1 MKNRKLSVEDLQ
13 TTGILGAILLAL
25 LGLLGYIPGLGVLG
39 RIRDVYIPMAPSTAI
54 SFLILAG
61 GLHFSNTKKRSHKIL
76 TVIMTGVIL
85 VTLFGLL
92 QLIGFYCGTD
102 LNFEGAMVPDVGHLN
117 DIPVGRMSPATG
129 ITFFISG
136 LAIFTLI
143 IQNFFHE
150 PPKKL
155 KDAGAVFG
163 IITEFSGFTVC
174 LSYLYGTPLLYGQGS
189 TVPMALTTAAG
200 FMLLGLAILVIAGK
214 DAFPLSIL
222 FGHATSS
229 FLLRYILPLSVFS
242 VISGGIV
249 VIYGQSL
256 TKINIAMLSA
266 TSTVGIIIISGI
278 CAILISRHTGDAIDL
293 AQKIIIKN
301 TELIRRSEK
310 KFKALFDQA
319 GGFCMILDPNTP
331 DGIPVIVDANNS
343 ACTVH
348 GYSLDE
354 LVGMQITNIND
365 EKGKGLIK
373 GWVKET
379 MHGKPFYSESVHI
392 RKDGSTFPVAINA
405 QRIDIEDEKTY
416 ILVTEYDITEQKEA
430 EQKLLQAKE
439 AAEESN
445 RLKTAFMHN
454 MSHEIRTPMNAII
467 GFANLIPDGNDEE
480 KNEYAILVQ
489 KGSEQ
494 LLALIDDVILM
505 SRLESEEIPC
515 ECVEFSPSELVTD
528 IYRMFSLPELN
539 KGLKVSVN
547 IPDKQKDLFIS
558 SDSEKIKQV
567 LSNFVSNATRYT
579 HQGSIELGFEM
590 HDEDIEFYV
599 KDTGIGI
606 PEAEQELIF
615 NSFYRGTEAI
625 SAAIRGTGLGLSIAK
640 ALVDS
645 MNGKIGV
652 SSKPQKGS
660 RFYFSIPAEIVQNTP
675 DKPTTTRP
683 EHKKWPELVVLIAED
698 ETANYRYL
706 EVILKKRV
714 RRVDR
719 AQNGLEA
726 VNLALNNHYDLIIL
740 DIKMPVMNGYEAA
753 KEIKAKK
760 PDIPIIAQTAFAR
773 TEDRNLA
780 IESGCDYYISKPFK
794 KIELITLIEQIL

>member
-13 TTGILGAILLAL
+13 TTGILGTILLAL

-61 GLHFSNTKKRSHKIL
+61 GLHFSNTKKRSRKIL
-76 TVIMTGVIL
+76 TVIMIGVIL

-102 LNFEGAMVPDVGHLN
+102 LNFEDVMVPDVGHLN

-136 LAIFTLI
+136 LAVFTLI
-143 IQNFFHE
+143 IQNFFNE
-150 PPKKL
+150 PLKKL

-200 FMLLGLAILVIAGK
+200 FMLLGPAILVIAGK
-214 DAFPLSIL
+214 DAFPLNIL

-266 TSTVGIIIISGI
+266 TSTMGIIIISGI
-278 CAILISRHTGDAIDL
+278 CAIFISRHTGDAIDL

-365 EKGKGLIK
+365 ETGKALIK

-379 MHGKPFYSESVHI
+379 MHGKPFYSESVHV

-416 ILVTEYDITEQKEA
+416 ILVTEYDIT
-430 EQKLLQAKE
+430 
-439 AAEESN
+439 
-445 RLKTAFMHN
+445 
-454 MSHEIRTPMNAII
+454 
-467 GFANLIPDGNDEE
+467 
-480 KNEYAILVQ
+480 
-489 KGSEQ
+489 
-494 LLALIDDVILM
+494 
-505 SRLESEEIPC
+505 
-515 ECVEFSPSELVTD
+515 
-528 IYRMFSLPELN
+528 
-539 KGLKVSVN
+539 
-547 IPDKQKDLFIS
+547 
-558 SDSEKIKQV
+558 
-567 LSNFVSNATRYT
+567 
-579 HQGSIELGFEM
+579 
-590 HDEDIEFYV
+590 
-599 KDTGIGI
+599 
-606 PEAEQELIF
+606 
-615 NSFYRGTEAI
+615 
-625 SAAIRGTGLGLSIAK
+625 
-640 ALVDS
+640 
-645 MNGKIGV
+645 
-652 SSKPQKGS
+652 
-660 RFYFSIPAEIVQNTP
+660 
-675 DKPTTTRP
+675 
-683 EHKKWPELVVLIAED
+683 
-698 ETANYRYL
+698 
-706 EVILKKRV
+706 
-714 RRVDR
+714 
-719 AQNGLEA
+719 
-726 VNLALNNHYDLIIL
+726 
-740 DIKMPVMNGYEAA
+740 
-753 KEIKAKK
+753 
-760 PDIPIIAQTAFAR
+760 
-773 TEDRNLA
+773 
-780 IESGCDYYISKPFK
+780 
-794 KIELITLIEQIL
+794 